1 MPNEKLTP
9 KQEEILNFIKQEILA
24 KGYPPSVREICE
36 AVTLKSTS
44 SVHAHLESLERKGYI
59 RKDPTKPRTIE
70 VVDDSFNVL
79 RSEIISIPMIGRV
92 AAGVPLLAE
101 ENIEGYFPIPAEFM
115 PNNEAF
121 ILTVHGNSM
130 VNIGILD
137 GDMIIVERKSTASNR
152 EIVVALVADEAS
164 SEPAA
169 TVKRFYKE
177 DGYIRLQPENDTME
191 PLIVNDCEIIGK
203 VIGVYRKMM

>member
-130 VNIGILD
+130 INIGILD
-137 GDMIIVERKSTASNR
+137 GDMVIVERKSTASNG

-203 VIGVYRKMM
+203 VIGVYRKMT

>member
-130 VNIGILD
+130 INIGILD
-137 GDMIIVERKSTASNR
+137 GDMIIVERKSTASNG

-203 VIGVYRKMM
+203 VIGVYRKMT

>member
-137 GDMIIVERKSTASNR
+137 GDMIIVERKSTASNG

-169 TVKRFYKE
+169 TVKIFYKE

>member
-137 GDMIIVERKSTASNR
+137 GDMIIVERKSTASNG

-169 TVKRFYKE
+169 TAKRFYKE